1 MGHPGGLGCVIPGAG
16 CVEGGHLGD
25 WKFYP
30 RYRVWGG
37 GVTQETVDVPQG
49 RFWEGFNTKTIDMLP
64 QV

>member
-1 MGHPGGLGCVIPGAG
+1 M
-16 CVEGGHLGD
+16 EGGHLGD

-49 RFWEGFNTKTIDMLP
+49 RFWEGFTMKTIDMLP

>member
-1 MGHPGGLGCVIPGAG
+1 MWRGVTLETGSFIPGTG
-16 CVEGGHLGD
+16 SGE
-25 WKFYP
+25 
-30 RYRVWGG
+30 G